1 MKSILKQFFL
11 IFFCSSSALYAASLK
26 QYPYI
31 SGDTLVQIQA
41 DRVLS
46 SEKNNVPVNNGF
58 VYVQQNMALNFNKN
72 WSAKTQLRLQPNNV
86 LTTRDQVNSE
96 RYRTFLNN
104 DRGSSLGDTGIL
116 LEELKI
122 NYEND
127 DVRVFAGKFDP
138 TFGTA
143 WRKTKRIGVFASQFT
158 EDYNLREKI
167 GGGVTALLENSS
179 ITFNS
184 FLNDTTGLSRSMIN
198 DRGAAKKNSGVAGSN
213 QNLSSYSFSMEGEDF
228 LMIDNWYY
236 NFGYRSLA
244 VGSAE
249 GKAREQGYVIGSEY
263 LYKVGRNSSI
273 IPVFEFVKI
282 NNFSGQRNR
291 DAQYT
296 TLALIGNYASWTAS
310 ASLITRDLRDLQA
323 GAKYSDRQMQFSI
336 GYKITDNVTIDVSR
350 ADIKENGYDGAMF
363 GGNLTYFYKF

>member
-1 MKSILKQFFL
+1 MKSIFKQFFL
-11 IFFCSSSALYAASLK
+11 IFFCSSSVVYAAALK

-31 SGDTLVQIQA
+31 SGDTLVQVQA

-46 SEKNNVPVNNGF
+46 SEKSDVPGNNGF

-86 LTTRDQVNSE
+86 LTTRDQNNPE
-96 RYRTFLNN
+96 RYRTFLSSN
-104 DRGSSLGDTGIL
+104 RGFGLSDTGIL
-116 LEELKI
+116 LEEIKV

-143 WRKTKRIGVFASQFT
+143 WRKTKRIGVFASQLT

-167 GGGVTALLENSS
+167 GAGVTALLENSS

-184 FLNDTTGLSRSMIN
+184 FLNDTTGLGRSMIN

-213 QNLSSYSFSMEGEDF
+213 RNLSSYSFSMEGEDF
-228 LMIDNWYY
+228 LTIDNWYY

-244 VGSAE
+244 VGNVD
-249 GKAREQGYVIGSEY
+249 GKAREQGYVVGSEY
-263 LYKVGRNSSI
+263 LYKIGRNTSI
-273 IPVFEFVKI
+273 IPFVEFVKI

-291 DAQYT
+291 DAKYA
-296 TLALIGNYASWTAS
+296 TLALIGNYSSWTAS
-310 ASLITRDLRDLQA
+310 ASLITRKLKDIQA
-323 GAKYSDRQMQFSI
+323 GTKYYDRQMQFSI
-336 GYKITDNVTIDVSR
+336 GYKITDNVTVDVSR

-363 GGNLTYFYKF
+363 GGNVTYFYKF